1 MNKDAE
7 IKKINKCISELV
19 YEKTQLKKAYNY
31 YHGERDAD
39 QFKYLENNYG
49 IGTPTA
55 IGFTPLVKKHIDV
68 LVGEYLELDPDLQI
82 TCKDEKTIS
91 NITRDKKLKIDQ
103 ELYNYLTKF

>member
-49 IGTPTA
+49 IAVQFEGD
-55 IGFTPLVKKHIDV
+55 GHMM
-68 LVGEYLELDPDLQI
+68 LDM
-82 TCKDEKTIS
+82 
-91 NITRDKKLKIDQ
+91 
-103 ELYNYLTKF
+103 F

>member
-39 QFKYLENNYG
+39 QFKYL
-49 IGTPTA
+49 
-55 IGFTPLVKKHIDV
+55 
-68 LVGEYLELDPDLQI
+68 
-82 TCKDEKTIS
+82 
-91 NITRDKKLKIDQ
+91 
-103 ELYNYLTKF
+103 